1 MILLMKACQLSLWF
15 VEGALHMINRKKREV
30 GKEEK
35 RKAAE
40 RLEL

>member
-15 VEGALHMINRKKREV
+15 VEGALHMINGKKREV